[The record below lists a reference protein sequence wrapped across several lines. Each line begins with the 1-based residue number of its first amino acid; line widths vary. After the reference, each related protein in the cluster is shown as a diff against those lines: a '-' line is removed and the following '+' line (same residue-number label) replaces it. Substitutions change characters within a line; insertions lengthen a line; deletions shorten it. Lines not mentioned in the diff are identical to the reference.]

1 MFYMKNVAVIGGGF
15 SSEFEIS
22 LLSCKN
28 IIANF
33 PDGYRPFLI
42 LFTKKG
48 WSIEIEGEILPFD
61 ERNMSFVFQ
70 SETIKIDFSI
80 IYIHGDP
87 GENGKLQAYFDMIDM
102 PYVNSGPLASELSF
116 DKWYCNQFL
125 KGFGFNVAK
134 SIYLTDAGNIPFSSA
149 IIDQLGLPLFVKPCD
164 SGSSF
169 GISKVKK
176 EEDVKFSILEAFE
189 EGRSVVVEAF
199 LDGVEVTCGVYRNNE
214 GLQALPLTEIVS
226 ENDFFDYE
234 AKYKGLSDEI
244 TPARIG
250 DGIAKKIQEIS
261 KTVYNL
267 LQLRSIARVDF
278 IIVNNEP
285 FIIEVNTTPG
295 FSKESLVPKMIA
307 AQGLEIKEFWNEILL
322 EELK

>member
-1 MFYMKNVAVIGGGF
+1 MKNVAVIGGGF
-15 SSEFEIS
+15 SSEYEIS
-22 LLSCKN
+22 LLSCNN

-33 PDGYRPFLI
+33 PDGYRPFLV

-48 WSIEIEGEILPFD
+48 WSVEIEGKTLPFD
-61 ERNMSFVFQ
+61 ERKMSFVFQ
-70 SETIKIDFSI
+70 DETIDIDFSI

-134 SIYLTDAGNIPFSSA
+134 SIYLTDAGNIPFSAA
-149 IIDQLGLPLFVKPCD
+149 ISEQLGLPLFVKPCD

-169 GISKVKK
+169 GISKVKN
-176 EEDVKFSILEAFE
+176 EEDIKSSIFEAFD

-234 AKYKGLSDEI
+234 AKYKGLSEEI
-244 TPARIG
+244 TPARIEQN
-250 DGIAKKIQEIS
+250 ITKRIQEIS

-278 IIVNNEP
+278 IIVNDEP
-285 FIIEVNTTPG
+285 VIIEVNTTPG
-295 FSKESLVPKMIA
+295 FSNESIVPKMIE
-307 AQGLEIKEFWNEILL
+307 AQGLKIEEFWNEFLL
-322 EELK
+322 KELK